1 MAGYDNPEMVG
12 VLFNDILKINVTA
25 NLPAGQT
32 SSVLSVWVDYK

>member
-12 VLFNDILKINVTA
+12 FLFNDILNINVTA

-32 SSVLSVWVDYK
+32 SSVPSVWVDYK